1 MIPGRTPYVIAK
13 MALRLSMMI
22 AINSIAT
29 VVLLI
34 FIMLKL

>member
-1 MIPGRTPYVIAK
+1 MILDKKPYVIAK

-34 FIMLKL
+34 FIMSRI